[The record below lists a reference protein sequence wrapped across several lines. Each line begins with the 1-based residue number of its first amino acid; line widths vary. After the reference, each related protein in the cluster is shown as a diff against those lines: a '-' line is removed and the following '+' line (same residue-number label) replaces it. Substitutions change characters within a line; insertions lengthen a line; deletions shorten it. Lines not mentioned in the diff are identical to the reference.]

1 MERNEVA
8 KLLNEIDLLY
18 PGRIRMD
25 EKQAAA
31 RFNLFCKVLANK
43 NTEEVEANLIA
54 HAEESPHPPSVHALV
69 KKQEKSNVPSVEE
82 TRAYIQRYE
91 DMPEPDE
98 ETLQAMEEAK
108 KEIRRILKMDID
120 GSGSE

>member
-1 MERNEVA
+1 MDLNPHGKSKSHRS
-8 KLLNEIDLLY
+8 KL
-18 PGRIRMD
+18 G
-25 EKQAAA
+25 EKGFD
-31 RFNLFCKVLANK
+31 FNYFTSTYTTKAGAVYYFCYEYGYLPLPNDFY
-43 NTEEVEANLIA
+43 
-54 HAEESPHPPSVHALV
+54 ALV